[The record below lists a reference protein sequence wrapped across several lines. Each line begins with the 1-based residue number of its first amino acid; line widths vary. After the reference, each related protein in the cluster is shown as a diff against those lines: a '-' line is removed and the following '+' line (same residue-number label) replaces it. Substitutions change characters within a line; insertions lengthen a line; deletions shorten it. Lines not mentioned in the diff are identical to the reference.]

1 MAFSPFA
8 LLGMGQEGLD
18 VDENGNPININRA
31 PDTVGTESILVNG
44 AQSRGPVEP
53 ADLVPRSLGNKDF
66 IDEARQAQENAPEH
80 KGMFGTKGTLRD
92 VLGLLGDAFLVQ
104 NGDKSVYDVGREREK
119 LSDAMAG
126 FTQDPT
132 GAAERAAYV
141 NPEMG
146 YKLREL
152 QGKDEFRQAQ
162 LKSLDASR
170 TSQAN
175 DRTFG
180 NYKDT
185 RDYIARMFAS
195 DAARKNPAKAMAAAE
210 NAARMAGVTL
220 EQLGVT
226 ENMSDEDRA
235 IYAAGDMKVNQ
246 TMQLPYTERRV
257 SASERQAAAS
267 ETRANRPPAA
277 RAAPNPTSASMAAPL
292 INKLRNGGRLS
303 PSEAETLD
311 RLGYDVPGKKRGSS
325 VPPPPP
331 AGGGKRTFNV
341 IRN

>member
-1 MAFSPFA
+1 
-8 LLGMGQEGLD
+8 
-18 VDENGNPININRA
+18 
-31 PDTVGTESILVNG
+31 
-44 AQSRGPVEP
+44 
-53 ADLVPRSLGNKDF
+53 
-66 IDEARQAQENAPEH
+66 
-80 KGMFGTKGTLRD
+80 
-92 VLGLLGDAFLVQ
+92 VQ

-126 FTQDPT
+126 FTQDPA
-132 GAAERAAYV
+132 GAAERSASV

-152 QGKDEFRQAQ
+152 QGSEELKNAQ
-162 LKSLDASR
+162 LESLKANR
-170 TSQAN
+170 ESQIN

-185 RDYIARMFAS
+185 RNYIARMLAS
-195 DAARKNPAKAMAAAE
+195 DAAKKNPAKAMAAAQ

-226 ENMSDEDRA
+226 ENMSDEDRS
-235 IYAAGDMKVNQ
+235 IYAAGDMTVNQ
-246 TMQLPYTERRV
+246 QMQLPYTERRV
-257 SASERQAAAS
+257 AATERQAAAS

-277 RAAPNPTSASMAAPL
+277 RAAPNPTAASMAAPL
-292 INKLRNGGRLS
+292 INKLRNGGKLS

-331 AGGGKRTFNV
+331 AGGGRRNFVVKRTPN
-341 IRN
+341 